1 MIIVKNLTKT
11 YNKGKSNQFNAI
23 ENITF
28 SVDDNELVAI
38 VGTSGAGKSTLLHIV
53 STIDNATSG
62 EVEIDGC
69 DITKI
74 SNAKRAEM
82 RNKQIGLVIQDYAL
96 INDYNVLENVML
108 PLTFSKVKNKKEK
121 ALSALSD
128 IGIEHLAKKQI
139 SKLSGGEKQR
149 VAIARA
155 IVNNPK
161 YIFADE
167 PTGNLDSVTTEGI
180 IDLFQTLNKKGKT
193 IIIITHDMNVANKCH
208 RVIRLAD
215 GKIVNFKS
223 NDSDEIL

>member
-180 IDLFQTLNKKGKT
+180 IDLFQTLNKKAKQ
-193 IIIITHDMNVANKCH
+193 
-208 RVIRLAD
+208 LL
-215 GKIVNFKS
+215 S
-223 NDSDEIL
+223 

>member
-208 RVIRLAD
+208 RIIRLAD
-215 GKIVNFKS
+215 GKIVSFKS
-223 NDSDEIL
+223 K

>member
-208 RVIRLAD
+208 RIIRLAD
-215 GKIVNFKS
+215 GKIANFKS

>member
-167 PTGNLDSVTTEGI
+167 PTGNLDSITTEGI

-208 RVIRLAD
+208 RIIRLAD

>member
-74 SNAKRAEM
+74 SNAKRSEM

-208 RVIRLAD
+208 RIIRLAD
-215 GKIVNFKS
+215 GKIVSFKS

>member
-128 IGIEHLAKKQI
+128 IGIEHLAKKHI

-180 IDLFQTLNKKGKT
+180 IDLFQALNKKGKT

-208 RVIRLAD
+208 RIIRLAD

-223 NDSDEIL
+223 NGSDEIL

>member
-23 ENITF
+23 ENINF

-208 RVIRLAD
+208 RIIRLAD

-223 NDSDEIL
+223 NDSNEIL

>member
-208 RVIRLAD
+208 RIIRLAD
-215 GKIVNFKS
+215 GKIVSFKRK
-223 NDSDEIL
+223 

>member
-208 RVIRLAD
+208 RIIRLAD

-223 NDSDEIL
+223 NDYDKIL

>member
-180 IDLFQTLNKKGKT
+180 IDLFQALNKKGKT

-208 RVIRLAD
+208 RIIRLAD

>member
-193 IIIITHDMNVANKCH
+193 IIIITHDMNVANKC
-208 RVIRLAD
+208 RRIIRLAD
-215 GKIVNFKS
+215 GKVVSFKS

>member
-208 RVIRLAD
+208 RIIRLAD

>member
-180 IDLFQTLNKKGKT
+180 IDLFQALNKKGKT

-208 RVIRLAD
+208 RIIRLAD
-215 GKIVNFKS
+215 GKIVSFKS

>member
-28 SVDDNELVAI
+28 SVDDNEFVAI

-208 RVIRLAD
+208 RIIRLAD

>member
-28 SVDDNELVAI
+28 SVDDNEFVAI

-208 RVIRLAD
+208 RIIRLAD
-215 GKIVNFKS
+215 GKIVSFKS
-223 NDSDEIL
+223 NVSDEIL

>member
-96 INDYNVLENVML
+96 VNDYNVLENVML

-208 RVIRLAD
+208 RIIRLAD
-215 GKIVNFKS
+215 GKIVNA
-223 NDSDEIL
+223 

>member
-208 RVIRLAD
+208 RIIRLAD
-215 GKIVNFKS
+215 GKIVDFKS

>member
-53 STIDNATSG
+53 STIDNTTSG

-208 RVIRLAD
+208 RIIRLAD

>member
-62 EVEIDGC
+62 EVKIDGC

-167 PTGNLDSVTTEGI
+167 PTGNLDSITTEGI

-208 RVIRLAD
+208 RIIRLAD

>member
-11 YNKGKSNQFNAI
+11 YNKGKNNQFNAI

-208 RVIRLAD
+208 RIIRLAD

>member
-208 RVIRLAD
+208 RIIRLAD

-223 NDSDEIL
+223 NDSDKIL

>member
-128 IGIEHLAKKQI
+128 IGIEHLAKKKI

-208 RVIRLAD
+208 RIIRLAD
-215 GKIVNFKS
+215 GKIVSFKS

>member
-139 SKLSGGEKQR
+139 CKLSGGEKQR

-208 RVIRLAD
+208 RIIRLAD

>member
-180 IDLFQTLNKKGKT
+180 IDLFQALNKKGKT

-208 RVIRLAD
+208 RIIRLAD
-215 GKIVNFKS
+215 GKIVSFKS
-223 NDSDEIL
+223 K

>member
-53 STIDNATSG
+53 STIDNTTSG

-208 RVIRLAD
+208 RIIRLAD
-215 GKIVNFKS
+215 GKIVSFKS

>member
-208 RVIRLAD
+208 RIIRLAD
-215 GKIVNFKS
+215 GKIVSFKS
-223 NDSDEIL
+223 NDSDEI

>member
-208 RVIRLAD
+208 RIIRLAD

-223 NDSDEIL
+223 K

>member
-74 SNAKRAEM
+74 SNAKRAKM

-208 RVIRLAD
+208 RIIRLAD

>member
-208 RVIRLAD
+208 RIIRLAD
-215 GKIVNFKS
+215 GKIVSFKS

>member
-208 RVIRLAD
+208 RIIRLAD
-215 GKIVNFKS
+215 GKIVSFKS
-223 NDSDEIL
+223 NDSD

>member
-208 RVIRLAD
+208 RIIRLAD

-223 NDSDEIL
+223 NGSDEIL

>member
-208 RVIRLAD
+208 RIIRLAD
-215 GKIVNFKS
+215 GKIVSFKN
-223 NDSDEIL
+223 NDSDEI

>member
-208 RVIRLAD
+208 RIIRLAD
-215 GKIVNFKS
+215 GKIVSFKS
-223 NDSDEIL
+223 NDSDKIL

>member
-167 PTGNLDSVTTEGI
+167 PTGNLDSITTEGI

-208 RVIRLAD
+208 RIIRLAD
-215 GKIVNFKS
+215 GKIVSFKS

>member
-74 SNAKRAEM
+74 SNAKRAET

-208 RVIRLAD
+208 RIIRLAD

-223 NDSDEIL
+223 NDYDKIL